1 MATYADEN
9 AVAVSSRSWH
19 DIKPSGPWAVEAGEL
34 LDKLVADNL
43 QIATDAARAGAREA
57 PARAFKAHGICLGGW
72 PSGLAP
78 TVEPATKRGANMAV
92 PARRTESS
100 SSARPVQ
107 RWDPF
112 SEFEQLQEEMGR
124 LVQSVWPQ
132 AHANGGAWMPL
143 ADIEETEDAWIIE
156 AELPGVD
163 RKDVDVELREGELVI
178 TGEIKEKER
187 KGVVRRRTRRTGQ
200 FEYRVMLPGQANEDQ
215 IEANLHD
222 GVLSVRVPKSEK
234 AKPRRIEVKAS

>member
-1 MATYADEN
+1 
-9 AVAVSSRSWH
+9 
-19 DIKPSGPWAVEAGEL
+19 
-34 LDKLVADNL
+34 
-43 QIATDAARAGAREA
+43 
-57 PARAFKAHGICLGGW
+57 
-72 PSGLAP
+72 
-78 TVEPATKRGANMAV
+78 MAV

-100 SSARPVQ
+100 SSAARPVQ

-112 SEFEQLQEEMGR
+112 REFEQLQEEMGR

-132 AHANGGAWMPL
+132 TGANGGAWMPL
-143 ADIEETEDAWIIE
+143 ADIEETEDAWIVE

-163 RKDVDVELREGELVI
+163 RKDVNVELRDGELVI

-200 FEYRVMLPGQANEDQ
+200 FEYRVMLPGQANEDR